1 MSSHRLT
8 LEPPA
13 MARSTVTIQATAVAE
28 PATAA
33 EHAPGRHGARRGRR
47 GQPYGPRQPGR
58 LPAGAAFFLLASVT
72 VFFLAG
78 SAAPTPLYAF
88 YQREWGFS
96 PIITTVVFGVYALA
110 VLTALLLV
118 GSLSDHIGRRPV
130 LLTAIAV
137 QAATMLLFAR
147 ADSVT
152 ILLAAR
158 IVQGLATGA
167 AVGAVGAGLVDL
179 HRSRGT
185 LANAVAPITGT
196 ATGAIGAGLLVQY
209 LPDPAHL
216 VYLILFGIFIVQ
228 WIGVALMAESVTP
241 KPGALA
247 TLRPR
252 LSVPRSVRGPV
263 LAAIPALIAVWS
275 LASFY
280 GSLGPAL
287 VGQLAGSGSAVL
299 GALALFVLA
308 ATGAVTVL
316 VLRAAPPR
324 LIMLLGMAALL
335 AGVGLTLLAITI
347 SSVTVFLAG
356 TAVAGVG
363 FGGGFQG
370 AIRTVLPL
378 AAAHERAGVLSTMF
392 VVSYL
397 ALGLPAV
404 IAGYVVV
411 HGGGLLTS
419 AREYAV
425 AVMVLAALAIA
436 GLARRQPAPV
446 PAVR

>member
-185 LANAVAPITGT
+185 LANAVAPITAT
-196 ATGAIGAGLLVQY
+196 AKTTAPPASVIATAKSAAAAKTPTSATGP
-209 LPDPAHL
+209 LP
-216 VYLILFGIFIVQ
+216 Q
-228 WIGVALMAESVTP
+228 VATTTTTTPTTVT
-241 KPGALA
+241 
-247 TLRPR
+247 
-252 LSVPRSVRGPV
+252 
-263 LAAIPALIAVWS
+263 
-275 LASFY
+275 
-280 GSLGPAL
+280 
-287 VGQLAGSGSAVL
+287 GSASPLTTTAQTLVP
-299 GALALFVLA
+299 LARPVA
-308 ATGAVTVL
+308 SITTTVASITAPVSGAVTPVAATTTKTL
-316 VLRAAPPR
+316 APGQSPRWSRPWSTRLLR
-324 LIMLLGMAALL
+324 
-335 AGVGLTLLAITI
+335 
-347 SSVTVFLAG
+347 S
-356 TAVAGVG
+356 
-363 FGGGFQG
+363 
-370 AIRTVLPL
+370 
-378 AAAHERAGVLSTMF
+378 
-392 VVSYL
+392 
-397 ALGLPAV
+397 PA
-404 IAGYVVV
+404 
-411 HGGGLLTS
+411 
-419 AREYAV
+419 R
-425 AVMVLAALAIA
+425 
-436 GLARRQPAPV
+436 
-446 PAVR
+446 